1 MDCCRKKMFFQTFL
15 KCFFSFLTDANMLK
29 HSCSQKALIPTQ
41 SLTQL
46 VHLQISAQSIALY

>member
-1 MDCCRKKMFFQTFL
+1 MFFQTFL